1 MLEVFGVVLEPM
13 KGLTRWIGLQNL
25 YSVRNL
31 WLEKTMLK
39 NRDQMERSYLSELLR
54 KKNMIKNQSN

>member
-31 WLEKTMLK
+31 RLEKTMLK